1 MQESD
6 IELGPE
12 LIRASRKDARQT
24 GLITGDAFR
33 DDPFNRWLLGNPAAI
48 NGVFV
53 PLAQHVYVP
62 KGFCCRAGDEGA
74 AMWMLPDGD
83 SSLGFWALR
92 KLEFNAIFRASK
104 GTIGRIEKTMAAM
117 EAAHPSFRHA
127 YLFTI
132 GVRQRS
138 RGTGLGRKL
147 IQPVLDACDRTGT
160 IAYLENS
167 NPANTAFY
175 HSSGFEQSGD
185 PIHPEPDSPP
195 LVPMTRQPR

>member
-1 MQESD
+1 MQDSD

-12 LIRASRKDARQT
+12 LVRSTRKDARQT
-24 GLITGDAFR
+24 GSITGDAFR
-33 DDPFNRWLLGNPAAI
+33 EDPFNLWLLGNAKAI

-62 KGFCCRAGDEGA
+62 RGFSYHIGDEGA
-74 AMWMLPDGD
+74 AMWMLPGGD
-83 SSLGFWALR
+83 DSLGFWALK

-104 GTIGRIEKTMAAM
+104 GTVRRIDHTVAAM
-117 EAAHPSFRHA
+117 EAAHPKFPHA

-132 GVRQRS
+132 GVRHRS
-138 RGTGLGRKL
+138 RGTGLGRRL
-147 IQPVLDACDRTGT
+147 IAPVLAACDRTGMP
-160 IAYLENS
+160 AYLENS

-175 HSSGFEQSGD
+175 HSCGFEQAGD

-195 LVPMTRQPR
+195 LVPMLRQPR